1 MTSATDKL
9 RMLLDDHRRT
19 SQTYDCMT
27 CSHATVNDWE
37 SRNVTCDLTGTSGMC
52 TGCWCMSYKQR
63 VPHDVVR
70 LARRK
75 VTDHD

>member
-1 MTSATDKL
+1 MTATEEL
-9 RMLLDDHRRT
+9 RRLLDNHRRN
-19 SQTYDCMT
+19 SPTYDCMT

-37 SRNVTCDLTGTSGMC
+37 SRNVTCDLTGTSGRC
-52 TGCWCMSYKQR
+52 TGGWCMSYKPR

-75 VTDHD
+75 VSDHE